1 MGIGPTVNVF
11 LIRRHC
17 RIHGL
22 VEAGDSTIRIRS
34 VVDVHVVVSEG
45 VESSDARHC
54 YSYFYSIATVAC
66 GNAAMVSTEATQRI
80 VIRGSQ
86 KPNSFEPLACRNQR

>member
-1 MGIGPTVNVF
+1 
-11 LIRRHC
+11 
-17 RIHGL
+17 
-22 VEAGDSTIRIRS
+22 
-34 VVDVHVVVSEG
+34 
-45 VESSDARHC
+45 
-54 YSYFYSIATVAC
+54 VAC